1 MIDIPDRSR
10 DVAGGDSGVAAVLE
24 LLEEQAVVSRRVVAG
39 ATVRVATTTSVREQ
53 QIDEAL
59 AQETVEIERVQVGR
73 VVETAPDVRQE
84 GDITIIPVME
94 EVLVLERRLVLKEEV
109 RIRRVR
115 TTEAHRETVQLR
127 YQEAIVTRSDAACA
141 TADDKQPNTQTTDH

>member
-127 YQEAIVTRSDAACA
+127 YQEAIVTRTDAACA

>member
-59 AQETVEIERVQVGR
+59 AHETVEIERVQVGR

>member
-1 MIDIPDRSR
+1 MTGGTGQPVGKPG
-10 DVAGGDSGVAAVLE
+10 DVAVLE
-24 LLEEQAVVSRRVVAG
+24 LREEHAVVTRRIVAG

-59 AQETVEIERVQVGR
+59 SRETVEVERVPVGR
-73 VVETAPDVRQE
+73 VVEAVPDVRQE
-84 GDITIIPVME
+84 GDVTIVPVME

-127 YQEAIVTRSDAACA
+127 QQEATVTRREAGSATTDA
-141 TADDKQPNTQTTDH
+141 KQPETQATDS